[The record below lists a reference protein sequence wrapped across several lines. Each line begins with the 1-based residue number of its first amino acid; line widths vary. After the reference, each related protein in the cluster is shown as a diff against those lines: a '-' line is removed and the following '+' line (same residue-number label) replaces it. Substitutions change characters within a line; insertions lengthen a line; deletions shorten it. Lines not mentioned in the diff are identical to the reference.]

1 MKLRHICI
9 LATLLL
15 SASLAMAQGTEKGNT
30 SFGIIGGVNF
40 QNFNGKDFSGAKLEK
55 DLIVGYH
62 IGANVQIPIAPGF
75 YFQPGLLFTTKGAKD
90 TNGGQTSTYHLS
102 YIELPL
108 NLLYKALLG
117 KGFIMLG
124 IGPYVGY
131 AISGKTKLEGGSE
144 AAIEFTNTIEAGDPY
159 TTAYFKALDAGGN
172 ILAGYEM
179 AGGVFLQLNAQL
191 GLLEINPEDLRLSND
206 ESIIKNTGFGLS
218 IGYRF

>member
-1 MKLRHICI
+1 MKLRHIYIVAI
-9 LATLLL
+9 LVL
-15 SASLAMAQGTEKGNT
+15 SASLAMAQGTEKGST

-40 QNFNGKDFSGAKLEK
+40 QNFNGKDNSGAKLEK

-131 AISGKTKLEGGSE
+131 AISGNTKLEGGSE

>member
-1 MKLRHICI
+1 MKLRHIYI
-9 LATLLL
+9 LAALLL

-30 SFGIIGGVNF
+30 SFGILGGVNF
-40 QNFNGKDFSGAKLEK
+40 QNFNGKDYSGAKLEK